1 MRRDLPLGQVITMY
15 TLTTTKTAAET
26 GTNGLA
32 PSGKDGRGQEIIVLF
47 TTHAG
52 TVAALK
58 IASRLSANLGA
69 RPKVLMLYEVPYTLP
84 LGKRALPEGFLENLV
99 RALRRDFPEEISMDL
114 HLCRHPRQGLRE
126 VLLPHSLIVLGGRKR
141 WWPTAEQRL
150 AEFLHSSGHQVIFVD
165 ERDLGA
171 ALAAANTSVHQDR

>member
-1 MRRDLPLGQVITMY
+1 MAVH
-15 TLTTTKTAAET
+15 TLATTETAAET
-26 GTNGLA
+26 DTSELPPG
-32 PSGKDGRGQEIIVLF
+32 GKDGRGQEIIVLF

-58 IASRLSANLGA
+58 MASRLSANLGA

-84 LGKRALPEGFLENLV
+84 LERRALPDGFLENQV
-99 RALRRDFPEEISMDL
+99 RALQRDFPEEISTDL

-141 WWPTAEQRL
+141 WWPTPEQRL

-165 ERDLGA
+165 ERDLA
-171 ALAAANTSVHQDR
+171 TALAAAPAPAPRHR

>member
-1 MRRDLPLGQVITMY
+1 MAVH
-15 TLTTTKTAAET
+15 TLATTKTAAEADT
-26 GTNGLA
+26 RGLA
-32 PSGKDGRGQEIIVLF
+32 PGGKDGRGQEIIVLF

-58 IASRLSANLGA
+58 MASRLSANLAA
-69 RPKVLMLYEVPYTLP
+69 RHKVLMLYEVPYTLP
-84 LGKRALPEGFLENLV
+84 LGKRALPEGFLENQV
-99 RALRRDFPEEISMDL
+99 RALQRDFPEEISMDM
-114 HLCRHPRQGLRE
+114 HLCRHARQGLRE
-126 VLLPHSLIVLGGRKR
+126 VLPPHSLIVVGGRRKR